1 MYNIASIW
9 DMSCIA
15 NVCISILDK
24 NRIFLEFERQNSTIF
39 ALANGESP
47 GIKTQRKN
55 FLKKSCSKIWS
66 VLEKGI
72 IFAPLSL
79 LKRNGSKNKRSLEK

>member
-1 MYNIASIW
+1 MYNIACMW
-9 DMSCIA
+9 DMSCVA

-47 GIKTQRKN
+47 GIKTQRKI
-55 FLKKSCSKIWS
+55 FLKKVAQKFG
-66 VLEKGI
+66 VY
-72 IFAPLSL
+72 
-79 LKRNGSKNKRSLEK
+79 